1 MEVSLN
7 LRHTREWFY
16 EKLYSFF
23 TTRYSI
29 SSVSE
34 AEFYKAPQKN
44 QFVFDFPDSR
54 KRIFL
59 TCDDDGNIEE
69 MQVQYSATELAR
81 TSERIERASN
91 TDNYET
97 FFKSKNGMGNPL
109 YKETYLHKAAEEV

>member
-1 MEVSLN
+1 MEVSL
-7 LRHTREWFY
+7 RHTKEWFY

-29 SSVSE
+29 SSMRE

-44 QFVFDFPDSR
+44 QFVFDFPDSK

-69 MQVQYSATELAR
+69 MQVQYSKTELAR
-81 TSERIERASN
+81 TSARIERASE
-91 TDNYET
+91 TDDYKT
-97 FFKSKNGMGNPL
+97 FFESKNGMGNPL
-109 YKETYLHKAAEEV
+109 YKEIYLHKAEKV